1 MRILLTLAYDG
12 TNYCGWQRQING
24 PSVQQTL
31 EEALAVLLNRDINDV
46 KTIAASRTDAGVHA
60 LGQRAVFDIDELKI
74 PLDKFPQ
81 VLNGL
86 LPSDISVTSA
96 QFVPKSFNPRFA
108 AKYKTYAYHINN
120 APIPN
125 PLLRRY
131 SAFVPQP
138 LDIEAM
144 QKAARNFIGRHDF
157 TSFCAAGGSAKTTV
171 REVYQC
177 GVRFPRPYGKKTFLG
192 DEVEI
197 SPGEKIFFGDEV
209 KASPGEKYF
218 PCGPVKIIITG
229 NGFLYNMVRIIAGTL
244 VYVGLGKIPHGAIPE
259 IITAKDRTKAG
270 KTMPPEGLVL
280 EEVGY
285 QPFTA

>member
-31 EEALAVLLNRDINDV
+31 EEALAVLLNRNINDV

-74 PLDKFPQ
+74 PLDKFPK

-86 LPSDISVTSA
+86 LPSDISATSA

-108 AKYKTYAYHINN
+108 AKYKTYAYHIHH

-144 QKAARNFIGRHDF
+144 QKAARHFIGRHDF

-177 GVRFPRPYGKKTFLG
+177 EVMFLRPSVGNIFHG
-192 DEVEI
+192 GSAEVI
-197 SPGEKIFFGDEV
+197 PGERH
-209 KASPGEKYF
+209 F
-218 PCGPVKIIITG
+218 PCGPIEIIITG

-244 VYVGLGKIPHGAIPE
+244 VYVGLGKIPHEAIPE
-259 IITAKDRTKAG
+259 IIAAKDRTKAG